1 MRDEAGRDRVYTRV
15 ARYLVAGCV
24 LQKIGHEMV
33 WASSG
38 KYVPHYDVPGGKS
51 SGMLYE
57 RYPFQI

>member
-1 MRDEAGRDRVYTRV
+1 
-15 ARYLVAGCV
+15 LVAGCV